1 MLIIF
6 MYHGVTRE
14 PLPSTPS
21 CFVHERAF
29 RRQIAYIDSR
39 FQVVRLAEAVERLRE
54 NAGGP
59 PLAVLTFDD
68 GFQNNHDV
76 AFPVLR
82 EANLPATIFPVTG
95 LLGSRDTLWYCR
107 LADALARTERD
118 SFRWGGRSF
127 DLDGAKSRLKVA
139 AVIEEAL
146 KEFTHPRLLLE
157 TRRICSILGI
167 DPDGPIDP
175 GSPFRLLDAETLRE
189 MVDSDLID
197 IGGHTTSHAILG
209 RLPVEEQ
216 RREISGCLE
225 SIRDITGEPCTIF
238 AYPNGTPGDYDADTV
253 GILRESGIRVAVTT
267 SWGIND
273 PEAPPLLLKRFGT
286 NLRLPHFL
294 FRAEIRYGTLLH
306 RYETMRR

>member
-1 MLIIF
+1 

-14 PLPSTPS
+14 PDPSSPS

-39 FQVVRLAEAVERLRE
+39 FQVVRLAEALDRLRDDS
-54 NAGGP
+54 GGP
-59 PLAVLTFDD
+59 DMAVLTFDD
-68 GFQNNHDV
+68 GFQNNYDV

-82 EANLPATIFPVTG
+82 EANLPATVFPVTG

-118 SFRWGGRSF
+118 SFRWKGRSF
-127 DLDGAKSRLKVA
+127 VLDGAKSRLKIA
-139 AVIEEAL
+139 AVIEETL
-146 KEFTHPRLLLE
+146 KGYAHPRLLLE
-157 TRRICSILGI
+157 TRRICSTLGI
-167 DPDGPIDP
+167 DPDEPIEP
-175 GSPFRLLDAETLRE
+175 GSPFRLLDAGTIRE
-189 MVDSDLID
+189 MVDSGLID

-225 SIRDITGEPCTIF
+225 SIRDITGRPCTLF
-238 AYPNGTPGDYDADTV
+238 AYPNGTPGDYDAETV
-253 GILRESGIRVAVTT
+253 AILRESGIRVAVTT
-267 SWGIND
+267 TWGIND
-273 PEAPPLLLKRFGT
+273 PEVPHLLLKRFGT

-306 RYETMRR
+306 RLETRRR